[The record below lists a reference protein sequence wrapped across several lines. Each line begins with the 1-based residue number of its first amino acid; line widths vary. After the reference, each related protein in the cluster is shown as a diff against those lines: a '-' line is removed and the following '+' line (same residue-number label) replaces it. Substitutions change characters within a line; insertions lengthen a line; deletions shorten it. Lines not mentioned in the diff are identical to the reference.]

1 MSRPPDGLQI
11 QLTAT
16 AESVYRRC
24 SEEAD
29 HCISKGDDRNPKVKF
44 FRTLDDALSNCIPA
58 DPFNQKIALSG
69 SLSNLF
75 RFSQDNLRV
84 CYLGHGEQRRII
96 VLYICQAS
104 AEENESYATFT
115 YMVMSGK
122 FDAAFASLG
131 LRLPDRQ
138 GLFPSPQVN

>member
-1 MSRPPDGLQI
+1 MSHPPDGLQI

-16 AESVYRRC
+16 AQSAYTRC
-24 SEEAD
+24 SNEAEQ
-29 HCISKGDDRNPKVKF
+29 CISTGDERNPKVKF
-44 FRTLDDALSNCIPA
+44 FRTLDDALTNRIPA

-104 AEENESYATFT
+104 AEEHESYATFT

-131 LRLPDRQ
+131 LQLPDRQ
-138 GLFPSPQVN
+138 GFFPSPRLN

>member
-16 AESVYRRC
+16 AESIYTRC

-29 HCISKGDDRNPKVKF
+29 HCISSGDDRNPKVKF
-44 FRTLDDALSNCIPA
+44 FRTLDDALNSGIPS

-69 SLSNLF
+69 TLSDLF

-104 AEENESYATFT
+104 AEEYESYATFT

-138 GLFPSPQVN
+138 GLFPSPRVN

>member
-16 AESVYRRC
+16 AESVYTRC

-29 HCISKGDDRNPKVKF
+29 QCISNGDARNPKVKF
-44 FRTLDDALSNCIPA
+44 FRTLDDALSNGIPS

-69 SLSNLF
+69 SLSSIF

-96 VLYICQAS
+96 VLYICQSS
-104 AEENESYATFT
+104 AEENESYARFT

-138 GLFPSPQVN
+138 GLLPNPRVN